1 MNWLFSLVF
10 ACLGTVLTLGV
21 LDIFQT
27 EKDQQQTEK
36 LDQLSE
42 DFGRQ
47 LETVTLGYQGFGALR
62 TLGLADHHIKQQV
75 QKRVPENSDQ
85 TIEHLEVI
93 RDMFLA
99 QGAYAIDSMGMI
111 VAQQSIK
118 GKGRTGYR
126 VDFRPYF
133 KQAIQGSISIY
144 PAVGSKSNTRGIY
157 YAAPIYQTTS
167 HTSAV
172 LGVVMI
178 KQGVGFIDSLLK
190 SYQRGEA
197 FLLSPQGIVFSA
209 TNLQYLYH
217 LSSEVTPEQV
227 DAIKKLKQFGNYFD
241 KNKIAYLPF
250 SWAPNPNLQAEQSH
264 AFTQSILWGEQMYL
278 AKSQTVDLADVNG
291 AWHLLMLEPQGQF
304 VSAKARAIILAIAFV
319 IFGLLGWLA
328 TWQYQQFR
336 QQKEVR
342 HRLSMLSSAI
352 VNSPTGVMMTDS
364 QQNIR
369 WVNAAL
375 ERITGYSA
383 DRLIGKKPSVL
394 SSDLTDVDIRKDL
407 KNSLRSGQ
415 TWRGQLVD
423 RRQDDSAFWAD
434 LTISPVFDD
443 QKSLT
448 GYVSLMQDE
457 TEKHFAA
464 LKLESEL
471 RLVDANARFLSA
483 IKSSES
489 PFSLAELALAE
500 IMLFLEVPL
509 ASIYSILPNDG
520 LQVLSNVGAQ
530 SASHLLSSD
539 KQMLI
544 QKIMTKEVPV
554 DVHNPWSVESA
565 HLSEQ
570 HASLK
575 SALLLP
581 IAYGESSCGVLE
593 LGLSDPLND
602 EQREYLKNVIRELSI
617 ALRFSIDLL
626 VRKQVEEL
634 AIETE
639 LRMRLLIEAVDDGI
653 LGVDEQG
660 MITFANPAATTL
672 LGYESVEV
680 LIGKQV
686 ADALFGKDTQAM
698 LEVGVTHALVY
709 GEKRT
714 AQITLARQSGE
725 KFVAEIESIPMKTDK
740 GWDGIVIVFK
750 DISEKQRIQQQ
761 IEAQMEELT
770 RFTDVAVGRELK
782 MIELKQQINA
792 LLVASGKEALYD
804 IAE

>member
-1 MNWLFSLVF
+1 MNWLVSLVF

-27 EKDQQQTEK
+27 QQDQQQTEK
-36 LDQLSE
+36 LEQLSE

-62 TLGLADHHIKQQV
+62 TLGLADFHIKQQV
-75 QKRVPENSDQ
+75 QKQVPENSDQ
-85 TIEHLEVI
+85 TLEHLEVI

-99 QGAYAIDSMGMI
+99 QGAYAIDATGVI

-133 KQAIQGSISIY
+133 KQAIQGAISIY

-167 HTSAV
+167 HTSPV
-172 LGVVMI
+172 LGVVML
-178 KQGVGFIDSLLK
+178 KQGVGFIDNLLK
-190 SYQRGEA
+190 SYKRGEA

-217 LSSEVTPEQV
+217 LSNIVTPEQV
-227 DAIKKLKQFGNYFD
+227 EDIKKLKQFGNYFE
-241 KNKIAYLPF
+241 KNQIAYLPF
-250 SWAPNPNLQAEQSH
+250 TWDSYAPLQNESAKLHIQ
-264 AFTQSILWGEQMYL
+264 WGEQTYI

-304 VSAKARAIILAIAFV
+304 VSDSIRKAILAIAF
-319 IFGLLGWLA
+319 ILFGLLGWLA
-328 TWQYQQFR
+328 AWQYHQFR

-342 HRLSMLSSAI
+342 NRLSMLSSAI
-352 VNSPTGVMMTDS
+352 VNSPTGVMMTDK
-364 QQNIR
+364 QQKIR
-369 WVNAAL
+369 WVNNAL

-383 DRLIGKKPSVL
+383 DSLIGKKPSVL
-394 SSDLTDVDIRKDL
+394 SSELTDADIRQDL
-407 KNSLRSGQ
+407 KSSLKSGQ

-464 LKLESEL
+464 LKLASEL
-471 RLVDANARFLSA
+471 RLADANAKFLSA
-483 IKSSES
+483 IKSIES
-489 PFSLAELALAE
+489 PFSLADIALKEVVA
-500 IMLFLEVPL
+500 FLELPL
-509 ASIYSILPNDG
+509 ASIYSILPAEG
-520 LQVLSNVGAQ
+520 MSVLSSVGAQ
-530 SASHLLSSD
+530 EASRLLTSD
-539 KQMLI
+539 KQALI
-544 QKIMTKEVPV
+544 QKIMLKELQISVNQPL
-554 DVHNPWSVESA
+554 SVEA
-565 HLSEQ
+565 AMLSNQ
-570 HASLK
+570 NTQVQYV
-575 SALLLP
+575 LLTP

-593 LGLSDPLND
+593 LGLSEPLQD
-602 EQREYLKNVIRELSI
+602 EQQEYLNTVIRELSI

-653 LGVDEQG
+653 LGVNQDG
-660 MITFANPAATTL
+660 SITFANPAANQL
-672 LGYESVEV
+672 LGFEEV
-680 LIGKQV
+680 NDLVGQEVSKILF
-686 ADALFGKDTQAM
+686 ANDAQAM
-698 LEVGVTHALVY
+698 MEVGVTHALVY

-714 AQITLARQSGE
+714 AQVSITRQSGDA
-725 KFVAEIESIPMKTDK
+725 FVAEIESIPMRTDK

-770 RFTDVAVGRELK
+770 HFTDIAVGRELK

-792 LLVASGKEALYD
+792 LLVASGKEVMYD